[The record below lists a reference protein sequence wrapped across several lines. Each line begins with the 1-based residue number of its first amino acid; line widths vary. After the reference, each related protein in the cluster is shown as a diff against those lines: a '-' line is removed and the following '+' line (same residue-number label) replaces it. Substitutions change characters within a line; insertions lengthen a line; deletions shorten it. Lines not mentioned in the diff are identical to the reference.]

1 MLNSVVYNGDP
12 ILNDVHVIIDKIC
25 KKRSIMFWI
34 KIMLTREQDLQS
46 IHYKSCRYIIW
57 NTIKIISTGGITFWM
72 QKHNVPKTYVDY
84 WISLYHIHAAHVLFS
99 FKWNKAVVQ
108 SLAMRTHIIKSFF
121 QSLSTY
127 VIILCTKEI
136 LLTVTCDITKLNR
149 QTLNPDQIIDLFSYI
164 VSDMYFQFVCRN
176 K

>member
-1 MLNSVVYNGDP
+1 
-12 ILNDVHVIIDKIC
+12 
-25 KKRSIMFWI
+25 
-34 KIMLTREQDLQS
+34 
-46 IHYKSCRYIIW
+46 
-57 NTIKIISTGGITFWM
+57 M

-84 WISLYHIHAAHVLFS
+84 WISLYHIRAAHVLFS

-108 SLAMRTHIIKSFF
+108 SLAVRTHIIKSFF

-136 LLTVTCDITKLNR
+136 LLAVNR
-149 QTLNPDQIIDLFSYI
+149 NYLLHYQI
-164 VSDMYFQFVCRN
+164 

>member
-1 MLNSVVYNGDP
+1 
-12 ILNDVHVIIDKIC
+12 
-25 KKRSIMFWI
+25 
-34 KIMLTREQDLQS
+34 
-46 IHYKSCRYIIW
+46 
-57 NTIKIISTGGITFWM
+57 
-72 QKHNVPKTYVDY
+72 
-84 WISLYHIHAAHVLFS
+84 
-99 FKWNKAVVQ
+99 
-108 SLAMRTHIIKSFF
+108 MRTHIIKSFF